1 MLGED
6 QGNLVPNASFEC
18 GTDGWGSAELDFLPG
33 WNSSLNKL
41 FGRLDPTTAADG
53 HASLKIELTPENQPI
68 AYADYF
74 HTQHHRIKA
83 PLAANIGWIA
93 VKPGQKY
100 TFSVAMKAAEDGTPA
115 RLVVRQFRAV
125 PIEKPVRL
133 TTIWQRYKLEF
144 TPEAEACYIL
154 AGPVLRSTEGHPQAP
169 DRATVWLDAVRLA
182 PSEMKTPFTTRQPV
196 ELGVTTDKR
205 GNIFSWD
212 EPLRFHLTVASNDRH
227 QQHNVEIALRLTDFF
242 DQEVWHDTLSPN
254 VPAGSSW
261 EEAIV
266 LSPSPQRRGF
276 LRLEATMTSG
286 RTIAQRRM
294 RLAATPV
301 YTLADSRF
309 GLNHAFGWP
318 DQLALSRQAGVVWM
332 RDWSPKWQD
341 VEPNKGQF
349 TFAETDAEINR
360 LLRQDLKVLGVL
372 AFPSSM
378 WSSSAPAE
386 IQPPDPWY
394 YPATQSPDPERRR
407 DEMLCE
413 PGSPHWRL
421 GYAPRDPDEYTH
433 YVAKTVTRYRDHIH
447 DWEAFNEPLDC
458 HYAFSAAY
466 GGYSM
471 GDYVHYLELFAK
483 TARAAIHDA
492 GCWVD
497 SSSAARRGLR
507 SDWSSSSRLAG

>member
-1 MLGED
+1 MMNHFCRWRVACLWAWLACGSACLAVEQTKVRPGRLIPMLGED

-309 GLNHAFGWP
+309 RPEPRLRLAGSARAKPAGRGGLDAR
-318 DQLALSRQAGVVWM
+318 LVAKMAGRGAQQRAVHVC
-332 RDWSPKWQD
+332 RD
-341 VEPNKGQF
+341 
-349 TFAETDAEINR
+349 
-360 LLRQDLKVLGVL
+360 
-372 AFPSSM
+372 
-378 WSSSAPAE
+378 
-386 IQPPDPWY
+386 
-394 YPATQSPDPERRR
+394 RRR
-407 DEMLCE
+407 DQSTAAARPEGVGRACLPVEYVVLQCA
-413 PGSPHWRL
+413 G
-421 GYAPRDPDEYTH
+421 RDS
-433 YVAKTVTRYRDHIH
+433 ATRSLVLSRHAI
-447 DWEAFNEPLDC
+447 AGP
-458 HYAFSAAY
+458 
-466 GGYSM
+466 
-471 GDYVHYLELFAK
+471 
-483 TARAAIHDA
+483 RAAT
-492 GCWVD
+492 G
-497 SSSAARRGLR
+497 
-507 SDWSSSSRLAG
+507 